1 MNNETTKVFA
11 YTVGI
16 WAAEANAYGE
26 HEPVRIFGDVEASD
40 AESAIAAFP
49 EAAGLDR
56 VSAMPTHFIGEDG
69 LEYDFR

>member
-1 MNNETTKVFA
+1 MSNEIEQVFA

-56 VSAMPTHFIGEDG
+56 VSAMPIHYVAAG